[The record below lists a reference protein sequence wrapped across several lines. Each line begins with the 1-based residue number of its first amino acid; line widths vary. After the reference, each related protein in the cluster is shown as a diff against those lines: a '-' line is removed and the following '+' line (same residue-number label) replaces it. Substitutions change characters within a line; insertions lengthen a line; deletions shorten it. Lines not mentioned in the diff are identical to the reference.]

1 MKRLSFMFFMTVF
14 GWAGWWLGD
23 KIGIWTAFILS
34 SIGTFAGVY
43 VGWWINQNYLD

>member
-1 MKRLSFMFFMTVF
+1 MKRLSFLVCMTVG

-34 SIGTFAGVY
+34 SFGTFAGIY
-43 VGWWINQNYLD
+43 AGWWINQNLLD